1 MKLFS
6 ITADLSKPY
15 SEWEAG
21 FISHQPK
28 REAAGIVDVAHG
40 KIEGQE
46 AILVVLKAESQ
57 ATLDAF
63 MAAQGESIQENGHV
77 MESTQITVAE

>member
-21 FISHQPK
+21 FVSHQPK
-28 REAAGIVDVAHG
+28 RQAAGIVDVAHG

-46 AILVVLKAESQ
+46 AILVVLKAPDR
-57 ATLDAF
+57 ATLTAF
-63 MAAQGESIQENGHV
+63 MEAQGDSISETGHV
-77 MESTQITVAE
+77 LETTQMTVAE